1 MANASLPTRTD
12 GSFGQTK
19 SNPTSPT
26 NLATQAS
33 AVEWNA
39 IADALIQLIGQT
51 WQTVSANGTTVVADT
66 TDVASVTATG
76 AVTLTPPT
84 TYTGRRVRVLKAAA
98 AVGGITWTGVGALG
112 GSTSSAALVYELEYD
127 GSSWRLVRG
136 ESNAR
141 LVKLGASGSYLSTIQ
156 TVSTASA
163 TVSSD
168 VDLVLVTYSG
178 GTCAL
183 TFGDSTDFPTG
194 RACVVQKANTG
205 SNGITVVSDGATAIN
220 GGTAG
225 ASMTLP
231 SSTTASSTTTA
242 DPAWLVQRTGT
253 TDIRVS

>member
-39 IADALIQLIGQT
+39 IADAMIQLIGQT
-51 WQTVSANGTTVVADT
+51 WQTVSSNGTTVVADT
-66 TDVASVTATG
+66 TDVVTVTATG

-112 GSTSSAALVYELEYD
+112 GTTSSTALVYELEYD

-136 ESNAR
+136 ESNAAIAR
-141 LVKLGASGSYLSTIQ
+141 LSAKRAISGTTGTLAVTDKIAAINASGNFTLTLPSAASAAGLDFLLQRIDIASAYTLTLALDAGDTGSKIYFQGNTPSAGASLTVTGADSQ
-156 TVSTASA
+156 TRPGF
-163 TVSSD
+163 
-168 VDLVLVTYSG
+168 LLW
-178 GTCAL
+178 
-183 TFGDSTDFPTG
+183 
-194 RACVVQKANTG
+194 
-205 SNGITVVSDGATAIN
+205 SDGADWYLA
-220 GGTAG
+220 
-225 ASMTLP
+225 
-231 SSTTASSTTTA
+231 
-242 DPAWLVQRTGT
+242 
-253 TDIRVS
+253 